1 MAEYAEYYAIVGLRE
16 TIDNPSG
23 LIRYGGSLSTVRDR
37 FNRSTLK
44 WEYDPEIMEYFT
56 GKNDD
61 AELITEESANRIIGL
76 WINTGS
82 Q

>member
-44 WEYDPEIMEYFT
+44 WEHD
-56 GKNDD
+56 GKN
-61 AELITEESANRIIGL
+61 ISNN
-76 WINTGS
+76 INNIDNDSGIS
-82 Q
+82 E